1 MLKPILALSLLLGPT
16 LLQPALAV
24 DSPPPADWQILSRE
38 SSDDK
43 QTALHLA
50 AGYGL
55 PEWTR
60 ALLAQGAGLDLDAS
74 GWSPLHLAA
83 RNGHCQTLDLLLKA
97 HPRLVNQPAG
107 NGQTPLQLAI
117 MHHQTQ
123 AVSCLLK
130 QGAQPDLPDQHGV
143 TPVLQAVL
151 QAQDEILEQM
161 SQSGFAVN
169 RWLQRPRPDG
179 RSWLHV
185 LAALPEMAAPLQ
197 LLIQRGV
204 PLHTRFEGQSALL
217 LALESGHFE
226 NVQALLAAGG
236 QVNNADEAA
245 RLWLTLEKYLRE
257 DVLQKPAH
265 KALLA
270 RLIQTLL
277 RYQDGIIQS
286 PEDQMSLL
294 ARRILEGDLLAVDF
308 LLGFG
313 PDLEVRNARNQ
324 TFLMLAIA
332 ESVPQQRALVARL
345 LAAGARTDIQDE
357 AGNTP
362 LHLAVKLGQAEI
374 VRLLLPRVERLST
387 NAAGQTPLDLAR
399 MQGDAEL
406 MEELRPLYIRSLFQ

>member
-1 MLKPILALSLLLGPT
+1 MLKSFLALSLLPGP
-16 LLQPALAV
+16 LFVPAALAAET
-24 DSPPPADWQILSRE
+24 PTPTDWQLLSRE
-38 SSDDK
+38 SNAEALS
-43 QTALHLA
+43 ALHLA

-60 ALLAQGAGLDLDAS
+60 MLLAQGAELRLDAS

-83 RNGHCQTLDLLLKA
+83 RNGHCQTLELLLKA
-97 HPRLVNQPAG
+97 HPRLVNQAAR
-107 NGQTPLQLAI
+107 NGQTPLQLAV

-130 QGAQPDLPDQHGV
+130 QGAQPDLADQHGV

-151 QAQDEILEQM
+151 QSQDEMLEHM
-161 SQSGFAVN
+161 ARNGFAVN
-169 RWLQRPRPDG
+169 SWLQRARPDG

-185 LAALPEMAAPLQ
+185 LAVLPEMAEPLQ
-197 LLIQRGV
+197 LLIRRGV
-204 PLHTRFEGQSALL
+204 PLQSRFKGQSALL
-217 LALESGHFE
+217 LALEAGYFE
-226 NVQALLAAGG
+226 NVQALLEAGD
-236 QVNNADEAA
+236 QVNNAEEAG
-245 RLWLTLEKYLRE
+245 RLWLALEKYLRE
-257 DVLQKPAH
+257 DVLQKPAQR
-265 KALLA
+265 ALLA

-286 PEDQMSLL
+286 PRDQTSLL
-294 ARRILEGDLLAVDF
+294 ARRILEGDVLAVDF

-332 ESVPQQRALVARL
+332 ESVPQQGVLVARL
-345 LAAGARTDIQDE
+345 LEAGARTDIADE

-362 LHLAVKLGQAEI
+362 LHLAVKRGQADI
-374 VRLLLPRVERLST
+374 VRLLLPRVERLSS